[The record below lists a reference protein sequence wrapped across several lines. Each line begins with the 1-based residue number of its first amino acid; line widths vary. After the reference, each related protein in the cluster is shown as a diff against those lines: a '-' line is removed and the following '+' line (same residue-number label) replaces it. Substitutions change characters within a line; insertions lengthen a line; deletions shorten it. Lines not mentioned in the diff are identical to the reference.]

1 MSTMP
6 RKIYS
11 PLGLL
16 ALAALMLALLFIS
29 NALFRGAR
37 LDLTEH
43 NLYSI
48 SPGTKNILR
57 SIDEPLNLYYFFS
70 DSATG
75 DATALRLYAQRVREV
90 LEEFAL
96 VAGDKINLQVIDP
109 LPFSE
114 EEDQAAQ
121 FGLQGVPL
129 QPGGDPIYFG
139 LAGTNS
145 VDSQIAIPF
154 FQPDKEA
161 FLEYDLAKFVHSLA
175 NPKRPVIGVIST
187 LPMTAQFNPQTRQQ
201 QPGWMIADQLAQF
214 FDLRMFDTTLDAI
227 EEGTDVL
234 MVVHPKDLPK
244 QTLYAID
251 QFVLGGG
258 RALVFV
264 DPYAEIDQPP
274 QDPNNPAAMFSAV
287 RSSTLDRLFDT
298 WGVVF
303 AKDMFVGDDKLALQL
318 GGGPGGLVRHIGYL
332 GLSEA
337 SLDQDDVVTGDLN
350 TLNLGYAGSL
360 SLRDDASVTLT
371 PLMQSSTDSGLMSIG
386 ALTLL
391 QDPAEL
397 RSDFVP
403 DDRRHTIAARIQ
415 GQVSSAFVDDVPG
428 DGANHLAQSIE
439 PINVIVVTD
448 VDMLSDRLWVRVQNF
463 FNQRVASA
471 FANNGDFVFNALDN
485 LTGNADLI
493 SIRGRATFRRPFDK
507 VEELTRIADE
517 QYRQKE
523 ESLQQELE
531 QTEARLTELQANRD
545 DNNTLIMTDEQRA
558 EIENFVDQKL
568 RIRKELRQVRSDL
581 DKDIRSLGVTLKAIN
596 ILAVPLLVIV
606 FAVFMGTRRAR
617 RANAQRGK
625 QP

>member
-37 LDLTEH
+37 LDLTQN

-70 DSATG
+70 DSSTG
-75 DATALRLYAQRVREV
+75 DATGLRLYAQRVREV

-129 QPGGDPIYFG
+129 QPGADAIYFG

-145 VDSQIAIPF
+145 IDTQMAIPF

-187 LPMTAQFNPQTRQQ
+187 LPITAQFNPQTRQQ
-201 QPGWMIADQLAQF
+201 APGWMIAEQLGQF

-234 MVVHPKDLPK
+234 MVVHPKALPE

-251 QFVLGGG
+251 QFILGGG

-264 DPYAEIDQPP
+264 DPYAEADQPV
-274 QDPNNPAAMFSAV
+274 QDPNNPAAMFGAV
-287 RSSTLDRLFDT
+287 RSSSLDRLFDA
-298 WGVVF
+298 WGLEF
-303 AKDMFVGDDKLALQL
+303 AKDKFVGDDKLALQL
-318 GGGPGGLVRHIGYL
+318 GGGPSGLIRHIGYL
-332 GLSEA
+332 GLSDE
-337 SLDQDDVVTGDLN
+337 SLDQDDVVTGDLSM
-350 TLNLGYAGSL
+350 LNLGYAGSL
-360 SLRDDASVTLT
+360 SLQGDAPITLT
-371 PLMQSSTDSGLMSIG
+371 PLLQSTTDSGLMAIG
-386 ALTLL
+386 ALTFL
-391 QDPAEL
+391 QDPNLL
-397 RSDFVP
+397 RRDFVP
-403 DDRRHTIAARIQ
+403 DERRHTIAARIQ
-415 GQVSSAFVDDVPG
+415 GQVSSAFVDDIPG
-428 DGANHLAQSIE
+428 DGANHIARSDDS
-439 PINVIVVTD
+439 INVIVVTD

-463 FNQRVASA
+463 LGQRVASA

-531 QTEARLTELQANRD
+531 QTETRLSELQANRD

-558 EIENFVDQKL
+558 EIENFVAKKL

-596 ILAVPLLVIV
+596 ILAVPLLVVV
-606 FAVFMGTRRAR
+606 FSVFMGMRRAR
-617 RANAQRGK
+617 RAAAQRG
-625 QP
+625 Q